1 MDSLQGKFLIASPRL
16 LDGNFFKS
24 VVLIVQHNDA
34 GAMGLVLNKPLDV
47 EIETAWRQVS
57 ESDCHMQ
64 GFLHQGGPCEGPL
77 MVLHK
82 DESLSQIEIRP
93 GVHFT
98 TEREAIEEIVGSS
111 DVKLAKFF
119 VGYAGWSAGQ
129 LENELGEGSWLTL
142 AASGDDAF
150 RLDDALWDDLI
161 KQATRAAAFPFIDP
175 KLIPP
180 DPTVN

>member
-1 MDSLQGKFLIASPRL
+1 MGNLQGHFLIASPRL
-16 LDGNFFKS
+16 IDGNFFKS
-24 VVLIVQHNDA
+24 VVLIIQHNDA

-47 EIETAWRQVS
+47 EVAAAWKQVS
-57 ESDCHMQ
+57 ESACKVD

-82 DESLSQIEIRP
+82 DDSLSQIEIRP

-98 TEREAIEEIVGSS
+98 TEREAIEELVARAAGST
-111 DVKLAKFF
+111 KFF
-119 VGYAGWSAGQ
+119 VGYAGWTAGQ
-129 LENELGEGSWLTL
+129 LEHELDEGSWLTQ
-142 AASGDDAF
+142 AASGDDIF
-150 RLDDALWDDLI
+150 RLDDALWDDLF
-161 KQATRAAAFPFIDP
+161 KRASRAAAFPFINP